1 MTPEELVAE
10 LKQKTDELIQL
21 CFDNHSQEAP
31 PNSEMNRRWAEAENY
46 YEMAFM
52 WAARA
57 ATTTDTEKG
66 VR

>member
-1 MTPEELVAE
+1 MTPEELVVE

-31 PNSEMNRRWAEAENY
+31 PNSEMNRRWMQAQNY
-46 YEMAFM
+46 YEMGFM
-52 WAARA
+52 WASRA
-57 ATTTDTEKG
+57 ATTVGPDEG